1 MAICQKTV
9 CLGTYER
16 VNTLKACT
24 TFGDGWKRGPKG
36 PDDNVTDHWCCGE
49 SLPIVK
55 QMMSYALQSISDQ
68 VGAFADMQILHQRL
82 FRVTDREF
90 YVGWVR
96 LCPTEEPAFQEAFE
110 LLHKRAAV
118 LRSRR
123 PMSDC

>member
-1 MAICQKTV
+1 VLWREFTHCKTSDELRFAV
-9 CLGTYER
+9 Y
-16 VNTLKACT
+16 
-24 TFGDGWKRGPKG
+24 F
-36 PDDNVTDHWCCGE
+36 
-49 SLPIVK
+49 
-55 QMMSYALQSISDQ
+55 SDQ